1 MKDTGA
7 RLTRDTVLRAALELL
22 DEVGIDGLSTRRLAE
37 RLGVQSPTLYWHFRN
52 KGELLDA
59 MAEAIMLERHD
70 ASPPRPGEAWD
81 AWLAGNARSFRHALL
96 AYRDGARLHAGTRP
110 RALHFSSIERKVALL
125 GDAGFTP
132 DEAVDVMYA
141 IGRFVVGWVLEE
153 QATPRRRC
161 RTRPSIRCSQRAG
174 TRCASA
180 AATKRSSAAS
190 RGSSTAPVRA
200 WRRVGRAD
208 AFSYP
213 ACCRRVRVRARRA
226 RGPSNPARCNRRRS
240 APASHAAT

>member
-7 RLTRDTVLRAALELL
+7 RLTRDTVLRAALDLL

-70 ASPPRPGEAWD
+70 ASLPRAGEVWD
-81 AWLAGNARSFRHALL
+81 AWLVDNARSFRHALL

-110 RALHFSSIERKVALL
+110 RALHFSSIERKVTLL
-125 GDAGFTP
+125 CDAGFTP

-153 QATPRRRC
+153 QAGPGGDADAPLPDAAEYPLLANGWAALRERSGDAAFERGIAWIVDGARARLAAR
-161 RTRPSIRCSQRAG
+161 RTR
-174 TRCASA
+174 
-180 AATKRSSAAS
+180 
-190 RGSSTAPVRA
+190 
-200 WRRVGRAD
+200 
-208 AFSYP
+208 
-213 ACCRRVRVRARRA
+213 
-226 RGPSNPARCNRRRS
+226 
-240 APASHAAT
+240 

>member
-7 RLTRDTVLRAALELL
+7 RLTRDTVLRAALDLL
-22 DEVGIDGLSTRRLAE
+22 NEVGIDALSTRRLAE

-70 ASPPRPGEAWD
+70 ASLPRAGEVWD
-81 AWLAGNARSFRHALL
+81 AWLVDNARSFRHALL

-110 RALHFSSIERKVALL
+110 RALHFSSIERKVTLL
-125 GDAGFTP
+125 CDAGFTP

-153 QATPRRRC
+153 QAGPDGDAAPLPDAAEYPLLANGWAALRERSGDAAFERGIVWIVDGARARLAAR
-161 RTRPSIRCSQRAG
+161 RTR
-174 TRCASA
+174 
-180 AATKRSSAAS
+180 
-190 RGSSTAPVRA
+190 
-200 WRRVGRAD
+200 
-208 AFSYP
+208 
-213 ACCRRVRVRARRA
+213 
-226 RGPSNPARCNRRRS
+226 
-240 APASHAAT
+240 

>member
-37 RLGVQSPTLYWHFRN
+37 RLGVQSPTLYWHFKN

-70 ASPPRPGEAWD
+70 ASQPRPGEAWD
-81 AWLAGNARSFRHALL
+81 AWLLDNARSFRRALL

-125 GDAGFTP
+125 GDAGFAP

-141 IGRFVVGWVLEE
+141 LGRFVVGWVLEE
-153 QATPRRRC
+153 QAERDGDADAPLPDAAEYPLLAEGWAALRERSGDEAFERGVAWIVDGARARLAARRR
-161 RTRPSIRCSQRAG
+161 G
-174 TRCASA
+174 
-180 AATKRSSAAS
+180 
-190 RGSSTAPVRA
+190 
-200 WRRVGRAD
+200 
-208 AFSYP
+208 
-213 ACCRRVRVRARRA
+213 
-226 RGPSNPARCNRRRS
+226 
-240 APASHAAT
+240 

>member
-52 KGELLDA
+52 KAELLDA
-59 MAEAIMLERHD
+59 MAEAIMLERHG
-70 ASPPRPGEAWD
+70 ASLPQPDDVWD
-81 AWLAGNARSFRHALL
+81 AWLAENARSFRRALL

-132 DEAVDVMYA
+132 DEAVDVMVA
-141 IGRFVVGWVLEE
+141 ISRFVVGWVLEE
-153 QATPRRRC
+153 QAGPGAGADAPLPDAAEYPLLAKGWAALRERSDDEAFERGIAWIVDGA
-161 RTRPSIRCSQRAG
+161 RARLAVRRAG
-174 TRCASA
+174 
-180 AATKRSSAAS
+180 
-190 RGSSTAPVRA
+190 
-200 WRRVGRAD
+200 
-208 AFSYP
+208 
-213 ACCRRVRVRARRA
+213 
-226 RGPSNPARCNRRRS
+226 
-240 APASHAAT
+240 

>member
-52 KGELLDA
+52 KAELLDA
-59 MAEAIMLERHD
+59 MAETIMLERHG
-70 ASPPRPGEAWD
+70 ASLPQPDDVWD
-81 AWLAGNARSFRHALL
+81 AWLAENARSFRRALL

-132 DEAVDVMYA
+132 DEAVDVMVA
-141 IGRFVVGWVLEE
+141 ISRFVVGWVLEE
-153 QATPRRRC
+153 QAGPGAGADAPLPDAAEYPLLAKGWAALRERSDDEAFERGIAWIVDGA
-161 RTRPSIRCSQRAG
+161 RARLAVRRAG
-174 TRCASA
+174 
-180 AATKRSSAAS
+180 
-190 RGSSTAPVRA
+190 
-200 WRRVGRAD
+200 
-208 AFSYP
+208 
-213 ACCRRVRVRARRA
+213 
-226 RGPSNPARCNRRRS
+226 
-240 APASHAAT
+240 